1 MSKLCQCYKVITQA
15 ISSGHRKYPSAG
27 LFLWTTKKLKK
38 KGLISILINMTVCI
52 GHNNTTWTFRLIF
65 TARHQ
70 LYKTLTL
77 LPGETVTD
85 GGTFVAADSTPVE
98 HL

>member
-1 MSKLCQCYKVITQA
+1 
-15 ISSGHRKYPSAG
+15 
-27 LFLWTTKKLKK
+27 
-38 KGLISILINMTVCI
+38 MTVCI

-65 TARHQ
+65 TARDQ

-77 LPGETVTD
+77 LPGKTVTA